1 VKKSPERTGRM
12 KVVFLGTSRFAVP
25 ALEALAKDPRFEV
38 VAVFTQPD
46 SRAGRGLEMLPSAVR
61 AVAEQLTLPIFQ
73 PADINAAEIV
83 AQLKALAPDLL
94 LTAAYG
100 QKLSDE
106 VLKLP
111 KIYALNLHG
120 SLLPRHRGAS
130 PIQASILSGDAQ
142 TGVTLMGMTAK
153 MDAGPIF
160 AQLAT
165 PIGKTETA
173 GELHERLAAVARD
186 LLVAQADALL
196 SGKAKGTA
204 QDESKATKAAL
215 LDKDHG
221 RVRWDRTAAEI
232 DRHVRGMTPWPGAF
246 TFCPTDRSTT
256 RLIVCKGEV
265 LDLPSPAMPGTVVAF
280 TSGIEVATRQ
290 GVYLI
295 REVKRSGKRALHA
308 VEFLRGFPLP
318 VGTRL
323 N

>member
-1 VKKSPERTGRM
+1 MSAAERGRM
-12 KVVFLGTSRFAVP
+12 KVVFFGTSPFAVP
-25 ALEALAKDPRFEV
+25 ALELIADDARFQVAGV
-38 VAVFTQPD
+38 VTQPD
-46 SRAGRGLEMLPSAVR
+46 SRAGRGLEVLPSAVR
-61 AVAEQLTLPIFQ
+61 AAAEQRSLPVFQ
-73 PADINAAEIV
+73 PADVNAPDFV
-83 AQLKALAPDLL
+83 AQIKKWGPDLL

-106 VLKLP
+106 VLKLG
-111 KIYALNLHG
+111 KKYALNLHG

-130 PIQASILSGDAQ
+130 PIQAAILSGDAE
-142 TGVTLMGMTAK
+142 TGVTLMGMTSK

-160 AQLAT
+160 AQKAT

-173 GELHERLAAVARD
+173 GELHDRLAHVARE
-186 LLVAQADALL
+186 LLETQLALL
-196 SGKAKGTA
+196 LNGKAKGKP
-204 QDESKATKAAL
+204 QDESKATRAVL

-256 RLIVCKGEV
+256 RLIISRGEV
-265 LDLPSPAMPGTVVAF
+265 LDHPSPAMPGTVVAF
-280 TSGIEVATRQ
+280 TSGIEVATRV
-290 GVYLI
+290 GVYRI
-295 REVKRSGKRALHA
+295 EEVKRSGKRALHA

>member
-1 VKKSPERTGRM
+1 M

-25 ALEALAKDPRFEV
+25 SLEAIAKDARFEV

-61 AVAEQLTLPIFQ
+61 AVADLMGLPIFQ
-73 PADINAAEIV
+73 PADINSPEIF
-83 AQLKALAPDLL
+83 QQWKELAPDIV

-106 VLKLP
+106 LLKLP
-111 KIYALNLHG
+111 KKYALNLHG

-130 PIQASILSGDAQ
+130 PIQASILSGDTE
-142 TGVTLMGMTAK
+142 TGVTLMGMTSK
-153 MDAGPIF
+153 MDAGPIY

-173 GELHERLAAVARD
+173 GELHDRLAQVARD
-186 LLVAQADALL
+186 LIVSQFDALL
-196 SGKAKGTA
+196 SGKAKGTP
-204 QDESKATKAAL
+204 QDEAKATKAVL
-215 LDKDHG
+215 LDKEHG
-221 RVRWDRTAAEI
+221 RVRWDKTAAEI

-265 LDLPSPAMPGTVVAF
+265 LDLPSPAMPGTIVAF
-280 TSGIEVATRQ
+280 TSGIEVATRA

-295 REVKRSGKRALHA
+295 KEVKRSGKRSLQA

>member
-1 VKKSPERTGRM
+1 MKESEKRRM
-12 KVVFLGTSRFAVP
+12 KVVFFGTSRFAVP
-25 ALEALAKDPRFEV
+25 ALEALAQDKRFEI
-38 VAVFTQPD
+38 AAIFTQPD

-61 AVAEQLTLPIFQ
+61 ALADLLGLPIFQ
-73 PADINAAEIV
+73 PADVNAPDVI
-83 AQLKALAPDLL
+83 AQIKKLAPDVL
-94 LTAAYG
+94 LTASYG
-100 QKLSDE
+100 QKMSDE
-106 VLKLP
+106 LLGLAK
-111 KIYALNLHG
+111 KYALNLHA

-130 PIQASILSGDAQ
+130 PIQASILSGDKES
-142 TGVTLMGMTAK
+142 GVTLMGMTSK
-153 MDAGPIF
+153 MDAGPIY
-160 AQLAT
+160 AQKAS
-165 PIGKTETA
+165 PIGKSETA
-173 GELHERLAAVARD
+173 GDLHERLAIVAKE
-186 LLVAQADALL
+186 LLMEQADALF
-196 SGKAKGTA
+196 SGKAKGMP
-204 QDESKATKAAL
+204 QDETKATRATL

-265 LDLPSPAMPGTVVAF
+265 LDHPSPAMPGTVVAF
-280 TSGIEVATRQ
+280 TSGIEVATRV

-295 REVKRSGKRALHA
+295 QEVKRSGKRALHA

>member
-1 VKKSPERTGRM
+1 MTEAERKRM
-12 KVVFLGTSRFAVP
+12 KVVFFGTSPFAVP
-25 ALEALAKDPRFEV
+25 ALEVIAGDKRFQV
-38 VAVFTQPD
+38 VAVVTQPD
-46 SRAGRGLEMLPSAVR
+46 SRAGRGLEVLPSAVR
-61 AVAEQLTLPIFQ
+61 AATDLLGLTIHQ
-73 PADINAAEIV
+73 PADVNAPDFL
-83 AQLKALAPDLL
+83 AQIKKWAPDLL

-106 VLKLP
+106 LLKMG
-111 KIYALNLHG
+111 KKYALNLHG

-130 PIQASILSGDAQ
+130 PIQASILSGDTE
-142 TGVTLMGMTAK
+142 TGVTLMGMTSK
-153 MDAGPIF
+153 MDAGPIY
-160 AQLAT
+160 AQKAT

-173 GELHERLAAVARD
+173 GELHDRLAQVAKE
-186 LLVAQADALL
+186 LLTSQLTALA
-196 SGKAKGTA
+196 SGKAKGVP
-204 QDESKATKAAL
+204 QDESKATRAVL

-221 RVRWDRTAAEI
+221 RVRWDRTASEI

-256 RLIVCKGEV
+256 RLIISKGEV

-280 TSGIEVATRQ
+280 TSGIEVATRA

-295 REVKRSGKRALHA
+295 KDVKRSGKRSLAA